1 VIVAAVICFAVRNKS
16 KNDISATDS
25 LGSHHG
31 TDSPDMHYPFMQVK
45 KIVFGALVEFK
56 DS

>member
-45 KIVFGALVEFK
+45 KIILVALIEF
-56 DS
+56 